1 MHLLQ
6 GKGMQD
12 EVNMKEKELNQLRQE
27 KKQMQM
33 KLEKEKQQAA
43 RSNQVSKAS
52 PWILNQ

>member
-1 MHLLQ
+1 MHLFQ